1 MLSFD
6 FYDMLPLPRTF
17 TEASVFDVANIF
29 IALLIVRKCIDIAG
43 CEMGSKAFN
52 VFNLNNKVS
61 LLSVWV
67 VWWDITKCIY
77 SFYGGLQKVFW
88 STFWLKL

>member
-17 TEASVFDVANIF
+17 TEASVFDVGNIF
-29 IALLIVRKCIDIAG
+29 IALLIVRKCIDIAC

-61 LLSVWV
+61 LLSV
-67 VWWDITKCIY
+67 
-77 SFYGGLQKVFW
+77 
-88 STFWLKL
+88 

>member
-6 FYDMLPLPRTF
+6 VYDMLPLPRTF

-29 IALLIVRKCIDIAG
+29 IALLIEMYRQD
-43 CEMGSKAFN
+43 EMGSKAFN

-61 LLSVWV
+61 LLSV
-67 VWWDITKCIY
+67 
-77 SFYGGLQKVFW
+77 
-88 STFWLKL
+88 